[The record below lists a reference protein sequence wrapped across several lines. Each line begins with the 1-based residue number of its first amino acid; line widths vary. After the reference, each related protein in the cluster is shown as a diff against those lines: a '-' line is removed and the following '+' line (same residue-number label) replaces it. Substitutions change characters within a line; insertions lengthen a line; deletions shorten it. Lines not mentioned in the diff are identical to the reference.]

1 MTVESFLVYLLMGA
15 ILVAHLATLRILSAC
30 ERRLSG
36 IAPEAS
42 TLLDGVLS
50 ENTELINGQMSEVC
64 RIGADIADL
73 IEALVDANSPSQMVD
88 AATPSSIQETIM
100 QLMVDKFLAKQHGN
114 SEQERTIHQQQE
126 TQTPNDNFDEST
138 STPN

>member
-1 MTVESFLVYLLMGA
+1 MTVESFILYLLIAA
-15 ILVAHLATLRILSAC
+15 ILTAHLATLRILTGC

-42 TLLDGVLS
+42 ELIDGVITPNS
-50 ENTELINGQMSEVC
+50 ELITHQMTEVC

-73 IEALVDANSPSQMVD
+73 IEALVDANSPRQMVE
-88 AATPSSIQETIM
+88 AATPSSVQETIM

-126 TQTPNDNFDEST
+126 AQTPNDNLDEDSET
-138 STPN
+138 TL